1 MVVTN
6 ESIVEVIVEYIK
18 KHGYPPSVREIGDS
32 VGFQSTNTT
41 WKRLQK
47 MLETGMIES
56 DNPGTARA
64 IRVPGYKLIKVEESE
79 EKGE

>member
-1 MVVTN
+1 MAVTN

-18 KHGYPPSVREIGDS
+18 THGYHPSVREIGYS

-64 IRVPGYKLIKVEESE
+64 IRVPGYKLVKVDLD
-79 EKGE
+79 EKGA

>member
-1 MVVTN
+1 MMVTN

-41 WKRLQK
+41 WNRLQQ
-47 MLETGMIES
+47 MLEAGMIES

-64 IRVPGYKLIKVEESE
+64 IRVPGYKLVKVDFD

>member
-1 MVVTN
+1 MAVTN

-47 MLETGMIES
+47 MLKTGMIES

-64 IRVPGYKLIKVEESE
+64 IRVPGYKLVKVDLD
-79 EKGE
+79 EKGA